1 MEPDVIR
8 LYSSSPPPLDDGAEE
23 DDDDFGDFGGFSGVP
38 SSVSFTEF
46 DTPSA
51 FGQSQTATAADTS
64 PPNHFDSS
72 SSTGLTELSP
82 GPLGRVSIEDVSPF
96 PGPDS
101 QGPEF
106 DGSRDGC
113 PPGKTVS
120 AEELKKLVDQTRP
133 APYLNSSDPEAGS
146 GRTEVEAYDCNG
158 GFAVAGEVLT
168 NGFAAFDTQDAPSC
182 PETDHP
188 KNKGTAAPTPDCS
201 PEDEFDDFFAFSGTD
216 APRDDGQSAGVRE
229 HRDEGAWPAAG
240 EGGSAGAGIEEN
252 GVRDSHSVGPDP
264 HDYPAAE
271 SLANGHSDSLVD
283 EDSEQ
288 RDVKPWGAHRESAAE
303 GHAEGPAAQ
312 NGTEQAE
319 EGVEQEEEEEEE
331 EESGMSEGGA
341 SPSGPEDGGEGTEG
355 GECVAPSGTGVSVS
369 ESFASFCQ
377 AVSPDGEE
385 DFGDFSTSG
394 FVPPVCPEEDLTE
407 ETEDFGD
414 FGDASSSGGQG
425 FADFERTELKRPSGS
440 TDSAK
445 ESGDEVDEG
454 DFGDFSAPQD
464 GSEGKDSQGFADF
477 PGSDSFA
484 DFSSAPAGGADVDA
498 GAGWSAFGDQEQEQG
513 GDDSWAAF
521 GQEQSTTHSESEERP
536 QDSAAAAAPPS
547 GSPQTCRR
555 DSLSA
560 ALASRLERLFRA
572 SFPEAPAPEAQEE
585 VLSLKALLEPPES
598 EEQREEA
605 KEEQSVA
612 PHGDLRA
619 VWRQLQEIHDAL
631 GLRYQWGGSH
641 SNKALLCSLGIDTR
655 NILFTG
661 QKKQPVIVPMYAASL
676 GMLEPT
682 KEPVKP
688 ISAAEKI
695 ASIAQAPPVSPE
707 MSACSP
713 DPSQEVLPP
722 VQFDWSSSG
731 LTNPLDGVDP
741 ELYELTTA
749 KLDTSNTGSRIADA
763 FARLMSTVEKTST
776 STRKPKKEEHLSE
789 EAAKV
794 IAGLPDLSFMQA
806 KVLMFPATLTPLGC
820 SAPTPD

>member
-72 SSTGLTELSP
+72 SSAGLAELSR
-82 GPLGRVSIEDVSPF
+82 GLWAG
-96 PGPDS
+96 
-101 QGPEF
+101 
-106 DGSRDGC
+106 
-113 PPGKTVS
+113 

-133 APYLNSSDPEAGS
+133 APYLNSSAPEAGS

-188 KNKGTAAPTPDCS
+188 KNKGTASPTPDLS

-216 APRDDGQSAGVRE
+216 ASRDDGQSAGARE
-229 HRDEGAWPAAG
+229 HRERSGEEVWPAAG
-240 EGGSAGAGIEEN
+240 GGGSEGVGAEEN
-252 GVRDSHSVGPDP
+252 GVGDSHSVGPDP
-264 HDYPAAE
+264 SDYPTAE

-288 RDVKPWGAHRESAAE
+288 RDVKPQGAHRESAAE
-303 GHAEGPAAQ
+303 DHAEGPAAQ

-319 EGVEQEEEEEEE
+319 EEEEQEEE

-341 SPSGPEDGGEGTEG
+341 SPLGPEDRGEGTEG
-355 GECVAPSGTGVSVS
+355 GESVAPSGAGVSVS

-394 FVPPVCPEEDLTE
+394 FIPPVCPEEDLTE

-425 FADFERTELKRPSGS
+425 FADFERTEPERPSGS

-445 ESGDEVDEG
+445 ESGDEG

-464 GSEGKDSQGFADF
+464 GSEGKDGQGFVEF

-484 DFSSAPAGGADVDA
+484 DFSSAPVRGADADA

-521 GQEQSTTHSESEERP
+521 GQEQSTTQSESEERP
-536 QDSAAAAAPPS
+536 QDSAAVAVPPS

-585 VLSLKALLEPPES
+585 VLSLKALLEPPEK
-598 EEQREEA
+598 EEQREEP

-731 LTNPLDGVDP
+731 LTNPLDASGGSSLLNLDFFGPVEDSSSSSATTIPGVDP